1 MEVAVLEFVAFAEE
15 DVAEEGLEG
24 SGGAFDAM
32 RKVFVVG
39 EDERVA
45 EEPGVFGEGLV
56 GDVLEA
62 ELAEVLGG
70 EDGGGA
76 GVAFAEWMDLPEAG
90 DERGE
95 MGDECGLVARWI
107 AILSL
112 VPEVPVERGGDFGEG
127 RVVDG
132 FAVEHPFLLREIDGA
147 EFPGEGEHARE
158 DAAVEADVVLW
169 REAERGLGEDRVDVG
184 GGAVGLL
191 VRGGVGVGGL
201 LLVVFA
207 DDAAGFFGGDLPFDV
222 APSGLDEIRRN
233 LQPVDL
239 L

>member
-1 MEVAVLEFVAFAEE
+1 MSSFFFAEE

-39 EDERVA
+39 ADERVA

-62 ELAEVLGG
+62 EFAEVLGG

-76 GVAFAEWMDLPEAG
+76 GVAFAEGMDLPEPG

-95 MGDECGLVARWI
+95 VGDERGLVARWI

-132 FAVEHPFLLREIDGA
+132 LAVEHPFLLREIDGA

-169 REAERGLGEDRVDVG
+169 
-184 GGAVGLL
+184 
-191 VRGGVGVGGL
+191 
-201 LLVVFA
+201 
-207 DDAAGFFGGDLPFDV
+207 
-222 APSGLDEIRRN
+222 
-233 LQPVDL
+233 
-239 L
+239 